1 MATNAVLGQG
11 TLLQRGD
18 GASPENFTTVAEM
31 LSIDGPN
38 LASDP
43 VDVSHQQGVN
53 RYRDFI
59 QGLRQAGEVNFE
71 CNYIPSNATQN
82 ASTGVIADFQ
92 NATTRNWRMRFPV
105 TPAVDYVFSAFVRSI
120 SVQAPVDSQLKLNV
134 TLQLSGAPTLA

>member
-1 MATNAVLGQG
+1 MATSAILGQG

-18 GASPENFTTVAEM
+18 GASPENFTTVAEV

-38 LASDP
+38 LGSDP
-43 VDVSHQQGVN
+43 VDVSHQSGTN

-82 ASTGVIADFQ
+82 NATGVLGDFQ
-92 NATTRNWRMRFPV
+92 NGLTKNWRMRFPV
-105 TPAVDYVFSAFVRSI
+105 SPAADIIFAAFVRNVGI
-120 SVQAPVDSQLKLNV
+120 QAPVDSQLKLNV
-134 TLQLSGAPTLA
+134 TLQITGAPTLP